1 MLHCFK
7 NVFYSVLFVII
18 NATDANVLIKD
29 ICSHVCFM
37 YDDDALL
44 TVACFIYVVIVIRVA
59 STAAVTTVAA
69 ATS

>member
-44 TVACFIYVVIVIRVA
+44 TVACFIYVVIVI
-59 STAAVTTVAA
+59 
-69 ATS
+69 